1 MREEIALHIQGP
13 VAFFLRG
20 INVNGIR
27 ISMADLKACLQEAGY
42 SRIQTILATGNVVCV
57 PPLGL
62 SGDACK
68 IDIER
73 ILTQRFA
80 YPASVHLR
88 TPAALATLKNR
99 AAQLHVAIDQQC
111 YALIADAPSVIEALA
126 TAYAALPS
134 DSRQCFVACGSDAL
148 WIVPKGETLSA
159 PFGNIVLGSARYKTH
174 VTSRTMAT
182 IEKVE
187 IMCAKYQ

>member
-1 MREEIALHIQGP
+1 MQSQQP

-27 ISMADLKACLQEAGY
+27 ISMADLQACLQEAGY

-57 PPLGL
+57 PPHGL

-68 IDIER
+68 TDVER

-88 TPAALATLKNR
+88 TPAALAALKNR
-99 AAQLHVAIDQQC
+99 AAQQHVAVDQHC
-111 YALIADAPSVIEALA
+111 YALIADAPGVIEALEA
-126 TAYAALPS
+126 AYAALPS
-134 DSRQCFVACGSDAL
+134 DPRQHFVACGSDAL

-159 PFGNIVLGSARYKTH
+159 AFGTIVLGSTRYKAH

-182 IEKVE
+182 INKVE
-187 IMCAKYQ
+187 IACAALQ